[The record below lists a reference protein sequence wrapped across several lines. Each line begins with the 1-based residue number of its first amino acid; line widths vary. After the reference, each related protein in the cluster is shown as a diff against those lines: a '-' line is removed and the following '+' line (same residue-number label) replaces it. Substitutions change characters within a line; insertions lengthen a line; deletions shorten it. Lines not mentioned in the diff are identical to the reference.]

1 MHSADTIGILHSSQ
15 ATHLK
20 GSKMS
25 TLTLHVTLVSTTEFS
40 RENHHI
46 PSQYGPI
53 VERFVCVTMRDAD
66 GDLFVNMTRC
76 DTKFA
81 QDIHG
86 LLPGDS
92 FVVGCK
98 FKELRSDD
106 EYGNRTQVTNCVLG
120 GHQITA
126 KQAIVNSAKESRKAK
141 RLAALGL

>member
-1 MHSADTIGILHSSQ
+1 
-15 ATHLK
+15 
-20 GSKMS
+20 MS
-25 TLTLHVTLVSTTEFS
+25 NLTLHVTLVSTTEFS

-53 VERFVCVTMRDAD
+53 VERFVCVTMRQAD
-66 GDLFVNMTRC
+66 GDLFVTMTRC

-81 QDIHG
+81 QDING

-98 FKELRSDD
+98 FKEIRNDS
-106 EYGNRTQVTNCVLG
+106 EYGHRTQVTNCVLG
-120 GHQITA
+120 GFKVTEKQAMAESA
-126 KQAIVNSAKESRKAK
+126 KQAKKAA